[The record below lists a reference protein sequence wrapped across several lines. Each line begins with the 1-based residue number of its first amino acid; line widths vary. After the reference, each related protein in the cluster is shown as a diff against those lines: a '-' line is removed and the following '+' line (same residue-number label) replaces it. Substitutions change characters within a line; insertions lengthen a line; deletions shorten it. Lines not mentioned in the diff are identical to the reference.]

1 MAVSKTLNA
10 SSLVSSLGLRRARSE
25 AGVKDEDYVSL
36 GKSSNAKALDSDA
49 DEALFR
55 MVHEE
60 ETFDHL
66 LDVPFALKHLR
77 DLHAIMRHAVVVL
90 NEQREDL
97 TQHILFHHA
106 FAAFTLGFALGLVE
120 AHRSKLMALRAGMAA
135 LATTP
140 GGITETW
147 GVEIATYY
155 LAYVD
160 VEGVFGK
167 KADIDLYGIGDA
179 WRDLANEDR
188 IDQYQ
193 GLDRVVAAG
202 RRAARTW
209 FEEESADVPAA
220 FIAATGEFIDGPG
233 GSQAG

>member
-1 MAVSKTLNA
+1 MTVSKTLNP
-10 SSLVSSLGLRRARSE
+10 SSLVSSLGLRRARAE
-25 AGVKDEDYVSL
+25 AGVNDEDYLSL
-36 GKSSNAKALDSDA
+36 GKTSNVKALDSDA

-55 MVHEE
+55 MLNEE
-60 ETFDHL
+60 ESFDRL

-90 NEQREDL
+90 NERREDL
-97 TQHILFHHA
+97 TQHMLFHHA

-120 AHRSKLMALRAGMAA
+120 AHRSKLMALRPGMAA
-135 LATTP
+135 LSATP
-140 GGITETW
+140 GAIAETW

-202 RRAARTW
+202 RRAARAW

-220 FIAATGEFIDGPG
+220 FVAATAEFIDGPG
-233 GSQAG
+233 GSQAV

>member
-1 MAVSKTLNA
+1 
-10 SSLVSSLGLRRARSE
+10 
-25 AGVKDEDYVSL
+25 
-36 GKSSNAKALDSDA
+36 
-49 DEALFR
+49 
-55 MVHEE
+55 
-60 ETFDHL
+60 
-66 LDVPFALKHLR
+66 
-77 DLHAIMRHAVVVL
+77 
-90 NEQREDL
+90 
-97 TQHILFHHA
+97 
-106 FAAFTLGFALGLVE
+106 
-120 AHRSKLMALRAGMAA
+120 MALRPGMAA

-188 IDQYQ
+188 IDQYH
-193 GLDRVVAAG
+193 GLDRVAAAG
-202 RRAARTW
+202 RLAARTW

-220 FIAATGEFIDGPG
+220 FVEAAAGFIDGPG
-233 GSQAG
+233 GSQAA

>member
-1 MAVSKTLNA
+1 MVVSKTLNA
-10 SSLVSSLGLRRARSE
+10 SSLVSSLGLRRARTE
-25 AGVKDEDYVSL
+25 AGVKDEDYLSL
-36 GKSSNAKALDSDA
+36 GKTSNAKALDSDA
-49 DEALFR
+49 DEGLFR
-55 MVHEE
+55 MLSEE

-90 NEQREDL
+90 NERREDL
-97 TQHILFHHA
+97 THHMLFHHA

-120 AHRSKLMALRAGMAA
+120 AHRSKLMALRPGMAA
-135 LATTP
+135 LSATP
-140 GGITETW
+140 GAIAETW
-147 GVEIATYY
+147 GVEISTYY

-179 WRDLANEDR
+179 WRDVANEDR

-193 GLDRVVAAG
+193 GLDQVVAAG
-202 RRAARTW
+202 RRSSRAW
-209 FEEESADVPAA
+209 FEEEAADVPAA
-220 FIAATGEFIDGPG
+220 FVEAAAIFIDGPG
-233 GSQAG
+233 GARAD

>member
-10 SSLVSSLGLRRARSE
+10 SSLVSSLGLRRARQES
-25 AGVKDEDYVSL
+25 GVNDEDYVSL
-36 GKSSNAKALDSDA
+36 GKTSNAKSLDSDA

-60 ETFDHL
+60 ETFDRL

-90 NEQREDL
+90 NERREDL
-97 TQHILFHHA
+97 THHMLFHHA
-106 FAAFTLGFALGLVE
+106 FASFTLGFALGLVE
-120 AHRSKLMALRAGMAA
+120 AHRSKLMALRPGMAA
-135 LATTP
+135 LSATP
-140 GGITETW
+140 GAVAETW

-160 VEGVFGK
+160 VEGVLGK
-167 KADIDLYGIGDA
+167 KADVELYGISDA

-188 IDQYQ
+188 IDQYH
-193 GLDRVVAAG
+193 GLDRVVTAG
-202 RRAARTW
+202 RRAARAW
-209 FEEESADVPAA
+209 FEEESADVPGAFVEAAAA
-220 FIAATGEFIDGPG
+220 FIEGPADSRG
-233 GSQAG
+233 R

>member
-10 SSLVSSLGLRRARSE
+10 SSLVSSLGLRRARQES
-25 AGVKDEDYVSL
+25 GVNDEDYVSL
-36 GKSSNAKALDSDA
+36 GKTSNAKSLDSDA

-60 ETFDHL
+60 ETFDRL

-77 DLHAIMRHAVVVL
+77 DLHAIMRHAVIVL
-90 NEQREDL
+90 NERREDL
-97 TQHILFHHA
+97 THHMLFHHA
-106 FAAFTLGFALGLVE
+106 FASFTLGFALGLVE
-120 AHRSKLMALRAGMAA
+120 AHRSKLMSLRPGMAA
-135 LATTP
+135 LSATP
-140 GGITETW
+140 GAVAETW

-160 VEGVFGK
+160 VEGVLGK
-167 KADIDLYGIGDA
+167 KADIELYGISDA

-188 IDQYQ
+188 IDQYH
-193 GLDRVVAAG
+193 GLDRVVTAG
-202 RRAARTW
+202 RHAARTW

-220 FIAATGEFIDGPG
+220 FVEAAAAFIEGPADGR
-233 GSQAG
+233 

>member
-1 MAVSKTLNA
+1 MAVSKTLIP
-10 SSLVSSLGLRRARSE
+10 SSLVSSLGLRRARAES
-25 AGVKDEDYVSL
+25 GVNDEDYVSL
-36 GKSSNAKALDSDA
+36 GKTSNAKSLDSDA

-60 ETFDHL
+60 DSFDRL

-90 NEQREDL
+90 NERREDL
-97 TQHILFHHA
+97 THHMLFHHA
-106 FAAFTLGFALGLVE
+106 FASFTLGFALGLVE
-120 AHRSKLMALRAGMAA
+120 AHRSKLMALRPGMAA

-140 GGITETW
+140 GAVAETW

-167 KADIDLYGIGDA
+167 RADIDLYGIGDA
-179 WRDLANEDR
+179 WRDVANEDR
-188 IDQYQ
+188 IDQYH
-193 GLDRVVAAG
+193 GLDRVAAAG
-202 RRAARTW
+202 RQAARAW

-220 FIAATGEFIDGPG
+220 FVDAAADFIEGPED
-233 GSQAG
+233 SRAR

>member
-10 SSLVSSLGLRRARSE
+10 SSLVSSLGLRRARAE
-25 AGVKDEDYVSL
+25 AGVNDEDYVSL
-36 GKSSNAKALDSDA
+36 GKTSNAKALDSDA

-60 ETFDHL
+60 ETFDRL

-90 NEQREDL
+90 NEHREDL
-97 TQHILFHHA
+97 THHMLFHHA
-106 FAAFTLGFALGLVE
+106 FASFTLGFALGLVE
-120 AHRSKLMALRAGMAA
+120 AHRAKLMALRPGMAA

-140 GGITETW
+140 GAVNETW

-160 VEGVFGK
+160 VEGVLGK
-167 KADIDLYGIGDA
+167 KADIELYGISDA
-179 WRDLANEDR
+179 WRDLANEDH
-188 IDQYQ
+188 IDQYH
-193 GLDRVVAAG
+193 GLDRVVTAG
-202 RRAARTW
+202 RRAARSW

-220 FIAATGEFIDGPG
+220 FVAATAEFIEGPVG
-233 GSQAG
+233 RQTR

>member
-1 MAVSKTLNA
+1 MAVSKTLNP
-10 SSLVSSLGLRRARSE
+10 SSLVSSLGLRRARAE
-25 AGVKDEDYVSL
+25 GGVKDEDYVSL
-36 GKSSNAKALDSDA
+36 GKTANAKALDSDA

-60 ETFDHL
+60 ETFDRL

-77 DLHAIMRHAVVVL
+77 DLHAIMRHSVVVL
-90 NEQREDL
+90 NERREDL
-97 TQHILFHHA
+97 THHMLFHHA
-106 FAAFTLGFALGLVE
+106 FAAFTLGFSLGLVD
-120 AHRSKLMALRAGMAA
+120 AHRSKLMALRPGMAA

-140 GGITETW
+140 GGVAETW

-155 LAYVD
+155 LAYID

-167 KADIDLYGIGDA
+167 KADVDWYGISDA

-188 IDQYQ
+188 IDQYH

-202 RRAARTW
+202 RRAAREW
-209 FEEESADVPAA
+209 FEEEAADVPAA
-220 FIAATGEFIDGPG
+220 FVAATAEFVEGPG
-233 GSQAG
+233 GRQAD

>member
-1 MAVSKTLNA
+1 MAVSKTLIP
-10 SSLVSSLGLRRARSE
+10 SSLVSSLGLRRARAE
-25 AGVKDEDYVSL
+25 AGVNDEDYVSL
-36 GKSSNAKALDSDA
+36 GKTSNAKSLDSDA

-60 ETFDHL
+60 DSFDRL

-90 NEQREDL
+90 NERREDL
-97 TQHILFHHA
+97 THHMLFHHA
-106 FAAFTLGFALGLVE
+106 FASFTLGFALGLVE
-120 AHRSKLMALRAGMAA
+120 AHRSKLMALRPGMAA

-140 GGITETW
+140 GAVAETW

-167 KADIDLYGIGDA
+167 RADIDLYGIGDA
-179 WRDLANEDR
+179 WRDVANEDR
-188 IDQYQ
+188 IDQYH
-193 GLDRVVAAG
+193 GLDRVAAAG
-202 RRAARTW
+202 RQAARAW

-220 FIAATGEFIDGPG
+220 FVDAAADFIEGPED
-233 GSQAG
+233 SRAR

>member
-1 MAVSKTLNA
+1 MAVSKTLNP
-10 SSLVSSLGLRRARSE
+10 SSLVSSLGRRRARAE
-25 AGVKDEDYVSL
+25 AGVNDEDYVSL
-36 GKSSNAKALDSDA
+36 GKTSNVKALDSDA

-60 ETFDHL
+60 ESFDRL

-90 NEQREDL
+90 NERREDL
-97 TQHILFHHA
+97 THHILFHHA
-106 FAAFTLGFALGLVE
+106 FAAFTLGFAMGLVE
-120 AHRSKLMALRAGMAA
+120 SHRSKLMALNPGMAA

-140 GGITETW
+140 GGITESW
-147 GVEIATYY
+147 AVEIATYY

-167 KADIDLYGIGDA
+167 KADIDLYGISDA

-193 GLDRVVAAG
+193 GLDRVAAMG
-202 RRAARTW
+202 RRAARAW

-220 FIAATGEFIDGPG
+220 FVDATADFIEGPG
-233 GSQAG
+233 GNHAG

>member
-10 SSLVSSLGLRRARSE
+10 SSLVSSLGLRRARAE

-90 NEQREDL
+90 NEKREDL
-97 TQHILFHHA
+97 THHILFHHA

-120 AHRSKLMALRAGMAA
+120 AHRSKLMALRSGMAA

-193 GLDRVVAAG
+193 GLDRVVAEG

-220 FIAATGEFIDGPG
+220 FVAGVGQFIDGPG
-233 GSQAG
+233 GSQAA

>member
-1 MAVSKTLNA
+1 LNA
-10 SSLVSSLGLRRARSE
+10 SSLVSSLGLRRTRAE

-77 DLHAIMRHAVVVL
+77 DLHAILRHAVVVL

-120 AHRSKLMALRAGMAA
+120 AHRSKLMALRPGMAA

-220 FIAATGEFIDGPG
+220 FVTATGEFIDGPG
-233 GSQAG
+233 GSQAV

>member
-10 SSLVSSLGLRRARSE
+10 SSLVSSLGLRRARAE

-97 TQHILFHHA
+97 THHILFHHA
-106 FAAFTLGFALGLVE
+106 FAAFTLGFSLGLVE

-220 FIAATGEFIDGPG
+220 FVAAAGEFIDGPG

>member
-1 MAVSKTLNA
+1 MAVSKTLNP
-10 SSLVSSLGLRRARSE
+10 SSLVSSLGLRRARAE

-36 GKSSNAKALDSDA
+36 GKTANAKALDSDA

-90 NEQREDL
+90 NERREDL
-97 TQHILFHHA
+97 THHMLFHHA

-120 AHRSKLMALRAGMAA
+120 THRSKLMALRPGMAA

-140 GGITETW
+140 GGVTEAW

-167 KADIDLYGIGDA
+167 QADIDLYGIGDA
-179 WRDLANEDR
+179 WRDLGNEDR
-188 IDQYQ
+188 IDQYH
-193 GLDRVVAAG
+193 GLDRVAAAG
-202 RRAARTW
+202 RRAARAW
-209 FEEESADVPAA
+209 FDVESADVPGA
-220 FIAATGEFIDGPG
+220 FVDATAEFIEGPG
-233 GSQAG
+233 TGHAG

>member
-10 SSLVSSLGLRRARSE
+10 SSLVSSLGLRRARAE

-90 NEQREDL
+90 NENREDL
-97 TQHILFHHA
+97 TQHMLFHHA

-120 AHRSKLMALRAGMAA
+120 AHRSKLMALRPGMAA

-188 IDQYQ
+188 IDQYH
-193 GLDRVVAAG
+193 GLDRVAAAG
-202 RRAARTW
+202 RLAARTW

-220 FIAATGEFIDGPG
+220 FVEAAAGFIDGPG
-233 GSQAG
+233 GSQAA